1 MQGCDVWRD
10 GCEAPG
16 AGGVASVHS
25 SLGSWTQSPVSHQ
38 PGDNRVTSSDMW
50 WSNGDYDWEVWPAWP
65 DDEDLITN
73 WSLVTSLLT
82 TSSSEVTR
90 GWPLIVTSWRLLTN
104 PGWCGLD
111 RLPQRLQAGGPGQPG
126 RGPRPRGQDD
136 HGGAAGGAD
145 GLPGLVL
152 LSHRW
157 QHTREWDESG
167 RGLCK
172 LLSLSSSLSRAR
184 WPVLDT
190 DRDIYY

>member
-10 GCEAPG
+10 GWEAPG
-16 AGGVASVHS
+16 AGGVWPVFTLHS
-25 SLGSWTQSPVSHQ
+25 DPGLSHQ
-38 PGDNRVTSSDMW
+38 SVTSPGTQSDMW
-50 WSNGDYDWEVWPAWP
+50 WSNDDNWEVWSEWP

-157 QHTREWDESG
+157 QHTRDLRWVW
-167 RGLCK
+167 
-172 LLSLSSSLSRAR
+172 SRL
-184 WPVLDT
+184 V
-190 DRDIYY
+190 

>member
-1 MQGCDVWRD
+1 MFPCNVMWCKVVMCDVT
-10 GCEAPG
+10 
-16 AGGVASVHS
+16 GGRLLGPVVCGQCSLFTRILDSVTS
-25 SLGSWTQSPVSHQ
+25 QSPDRGH
-38 PGDNRVTSSDMW
+38 RVTSSDKW
-50 WSNGDYDWEVWPAWP
+50 WSNDDDDWEVWSEWP

-157 QHTREWDESG
+157 QHTRDLRWVW
-167 RGLCK
+167 
-172 LLSLSSSLSRAR
+172 SRL
-184 WPVLDT
+184 V
-190 DRDIYY
+190 